1 MQAVTITQI
10 SPKELEDLIESSL
23 KRLIPL
29 QYTDNQLHTRNQ
41 LLNISQVAEYL
52 SLSVPTIYG
61 LVSKSQIPSMKR
73 GKRLYFSL
81 DEITEW
87 VKSGRRKTK
96 REIDTEIDNYLM
108 TSSKK

>member
-10 SPKELEDLIESSL
+10 SPKELEYLIESSL
-23 KRLIPL
+23 KRLITP
-29 QYTDNQLHTRNQ
+29 QHTDNQLHTKNQ

-96 REIDTEIDNYLM
+96 REIDTEVDNYLM